1 MFGTIIESMFKIN
14 ADILAY
20 MDTFKLSKEVWQRL
34 EFQIRFAWKAF
45 QSELEQSLSSPK
57 CDKAALALVYENL
70 GVTLYFFG
78 LMLRFLLCCLPQ
90 LYILELPSA
99 LVRKQRCYYFD
110 GGEAERG
117 SWCQVSF
124 PASAVSA
131 VAAFLCTRKHQ
142 QTFPQTNQKVRTRFR
157 LTWKSL
163 F

>member
-1 MFGTIIESMFKIN
+1 MNVTKEKCSPARYARTISKVAIFLGKIRHC
-14 ADILAY
+14 ACLR
-20 MDTFKLSKEVWQRL
+20 K
-34 EFQIRFAWKAF
+34 
-45 QSELEQSLSSPK
+45 
-57 CDKAALALVYENL
+57 LVYENL

-163 F
+163 FKKRDLSSYLDIFGSPWYLSWQVE